1 MNKNEEIE
9 KVYLIGITCT
19 YNEADMVPYV
29 MPYVERM
36 GYDKFIVLDNES
48 TDNTVELLKQ
58 YPFVEVRTYS
68 TNGVFDDDKRS
79 KKTLE
84 VLQEFHSETFEEENK
99 KIYCLTITD
108 FDEVLFL
115 TSPHTYPF
123 KAWIYNRYAYGKENF
138 FQDTMINLLP
148 PKRDISEDFYKN
160 DKYVHLHEDMKCNY
174 WTVYGDKTTLIILN
188 DFETIQITPGNHSI
202 FLKPEK
208 GKKISNL
215 KNTNELFGFHL
226 KYIDKNIIEKKHS
239 GVKDRHYHSNSAYI
253 SNIEDIYDALYTTAF
268 PLCDFFRN
276 IKTSRDVD
284 EAKFSGVFDFENRKR
299 INL

>member
-19 YNEADMVPYV
+19 YNEAEMVPYV

-174 WTVYGDKTTLIILN
+174 WTVYGDKTTIFILN
-188 DFETIQITPGNHSI
+188 DFMTIGITNGFHKCY
-202 FLKPEK
+202 LKPFQNKECK
-208 GKKISNL
+208 NM
-215 KNTNELFGFHL
+215 KNTNEIFGFHL
-226 KYIDKNIIEKKHS
+226 KYIDKNILEKKHNIN
-239 GVKDRHYHSNSAYI
+239 KDRINYNNYSYR
-253 SNIEDIYDALYTTAF
+253 SNIEDIYDSIYTNSF
-268 PLCDFFRN
+268 PLCNYFQN
-276 IKTSRDVD
+276 IQSTRDID
-284 EAKFSGVFDFENRKR
+284 DCKYSGTFDFDTKKR
-299 INL
+299 L

>member
-1 MNKNEEIE
+1 MSKNYDDI
-9 KVYLIGITCT
+9 YLVGCTCT
-19 YNEADMVPYV
+19 YNEAEMVPYV

-36 GYDKFIVLDNES
+36 GYDKFIVYDNES

-68 TNGVFDDDKRS
+68 TNGTFSDDIR
-79 KKTLE
+79 T
-84 VLQEFHSETFEEENK
+84 V
-99 KIYCLTITD
+99 KIYETLKEYHKLSCDDEKIICFVNVD

-115 TSPHTYPF
+115 TSPHTLPF
-123 KAWIYNRYAYGKENF
+123 KPWLKARYSIKGDNIF
-138 FQDTMINLLP
+138 SDTMLNILP
-148 PKRDISEDFYKN
+148 PIKNIPNDYYKD